1 MNQNTKANGSSRVA
15 PNLSMR
21 GALTTTSDD
30 KLSLVV
36 RLLNEPY
43 MYNPFIVTSRSC
55 GLDIETENAIYSNEL
70 KAIQKQFPNLFIHT
84 PFDTK
89 IRLHIKM

>member
-1 MNQNTKANGSSRVA
+1 
-15 PNLSMR
+15 MR
-21 GALTTTSDD
+21 GALTTTSND

-43 MYNPFIVTSRSC
+43 EYNPFIVTSELC